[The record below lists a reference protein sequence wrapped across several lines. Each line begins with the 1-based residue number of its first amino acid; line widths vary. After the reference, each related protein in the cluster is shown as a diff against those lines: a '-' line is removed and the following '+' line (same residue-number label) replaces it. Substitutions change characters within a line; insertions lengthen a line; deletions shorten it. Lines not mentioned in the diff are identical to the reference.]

1 MGLSKTIKMNA
12 KRALAGAWGSAIGV
26 IVITMLPSIM
36 INILETVI
44 RTVSGVPEFVDYA
57 ATPSIAFDDMANV
70 AMVSTLIS
78 LLISLLIFFV
88 MTPLQQ
94 GCARWF
100 YRRTGGEQE
109 PVSGVF
115 FYFETAKSYFRSLG
129 LYFQIGLRI
138 FVWMLLPALPMAATI
153 VFIMFYKRQLGGN
166 LPNAVFAV
174 VVILMVIW
182 AVLLVILSI
191 MISLR
196 YFLAPYL
203 LAEHPEQKAG
213 QCIKNGVH
221 LVKGHKA
228 ELFGFMLSFFGWA
241 LLCVLIVPIFYVL
254 PYMHSSYAVYARYLI
269 QLGEEAGSDNTK
281 EYLYKPD
288 IDRYM
293 EEQAARGGEASEHSV
308 DSVQEEKSQ
317 YPGA

>member
-26 IVITMLPSIM
+26 MVITFLPSIM
-36 INILETVI
+36 INILESVI
-44 RTVSGVPEFVDYA
+44 RAVSGVPEFVDYA

-70 AMVSTLIS
+70 AAVSTLIS
-78 LLISLLIFFV
+78 LLVSVLIFFV

-115 FYFETAKSYFRSLG
+115 LYFETAKSYFRSLG
-129 LYFQIGLRI
+129 LNFQIGLRV
-138 FVWMLLPALPMAATI
+138 FLWLLLPALPMAATI
-153 VFIMFYKRQLGGN
+153 VFVVFYKHQLGGN

-191 MISLR
+191 LISLR

-203 LAEHPEQKAG
+203 LAEHPEQKAS
-213 QCIKNGVH
+213 QCIKSGVR

-228 ELFGFMLSFFGWA
+228 ELFGFILSFIGWG
-241 LLCVLIVPIFYVL
+241 LLCIFIIPIFYVM
-254 PYMHSSYAVYARYLI
+254 PYMQSSYAMYARYLI

-293 EEQAARGGEASEHSV
+293 EEQAARGGEMQEPSS
-308 DSVQEEKSQ
+308 DSFQEEEPR
-317 YPGA
+317 YPGV

>member
-1 MGLSKTIKMNA
+1 MQNGLWPGP
-12 KRALAGAWGSAIGV
+12 GAARSAV
-26 IVITMLPSIM
+26 IVNTMLHVYYDQYSRNPF
-36 INILETVI
+36 
-44 RTVSGVPEFVDYA
+44 RTVSGVPEFMDYA

-129 LYFQIGLRI
+129 LYFQIGLRS
-138 FVWMLLPALPMAATI
+138 FGWMLLPALPMAATI

-228 ELFGFMLSFFGWA
+228 ELFGFMLSFFRMGA
-241 LLCVLIVPIFYVL
+241 AVCIDCSNFLCP
-254 PYMHSSYAVYARYLI
+254 AVYAFILCRVCAL
-269 QLGEEAGSDNTK
+269 S
-281 EYLYKPD
+281 
-288 IDRYM
+288 
-293 EEQAARGGEASEHSV
+293 
-308 DSVQEEKSQ
+308 DSVGGRSRFR
-317 YPGA
+317 

>member
-129 LYFQIGLRI
+129 LYFQIGLRT

-182 AVLLVILSI
+182 AILLVILSI

-213 QCIKNGVH
+213 QCIKNGVRM
-221 LVKGHKA
+221 VKGHKA
-228 ELFGFMLSFFGWA
+228 ELFVFMLSFFGWA

-269 QLGEEAGSDNTK
+269 QLGEQTGSDNTK

-293 EEQAARGGEASEHSV
+293 EEQAARSGEVSEPSV
-308 DSVQEEKSQ
+308 DSVQEENSQ
-317 YPGA
+317 YPGL

>member
-1 MGLSKTIKMNA
+1 MGLSKTVKMNA
-12 KRALAGAWGSAIGV
+12 KRALTGAWGSAIGV
-26 IVITMLPSIM
+26 MVITLLPSIM
-36 INILETVI
+36 INILETII
-44 RTVSGVPEFVDYA
+44 RTVSGVPEFMDYA

-70 AMVSTLIS
+70 AVISTLIS
-78 LLISLLIFFV
+78 LMISALIFFV

-100 YRRTGGEQE
+100 YHRTGGEQE

-115 FYFETAKSYFRSLG
+115 FYFESAKSYFRSLG
-129 LYFQIGLRI
+129 LYFQIALRT
-138 FVWMLLPALPMAATI
+138 FLWMLLPALPMAATI
-153 VFIMFYKRQLGGN
+153 TFLLFYKHQFGGN
-166 LPNAVFAV
+166 LPNAAYAV

-182 AVLLVILSI
+182 AILLVALSVL
-191 MISLR
+191 ISLR

-203 LAEHPEQKAG
+203 LAEHPEQKAS
-213 QCIKNGVH
+213 QCIKSGVR

-228 ELFGFMLSFFGWA
+228 ELFGFMLSFIGWM
-241 LLCVLIVPIFYVL
+241 LLCIFIIPIFYVM
-254 PYMHSSYAVYARYLI
+254 PYMQSSYAVYARYLI

-293 EEQAARGGEASEHSV
+293 EEQAARDGEGKESPAESF
-308 DSVQEEKSQ
+308 QEEPKF
-317 YPGA
+317 PGV

>member
-281 EYLYKPD
+281 EYLYNPD

-293 EEQAARGGEASEHSV
+293 EEQAARGGEASEPSV